1 MGQSELKLSG
11 KRPSKLK
18 LSGNGNECKPLRYG
32 LGFGLNFRVVA
43 LDPNFRKLDII
54 NCANAYQQG
63 TRRVL
68 LLDYDGVDHKP
79 VFLASVIIK
88 HKTCDCSRVLSLYTW
103 V

>member
-1 MGQSELKLSG
+1 MGYWAASNISDLQRMTEKSVN
-11 KRPSKLK
+11 KR
-18 LSGNGNECKPLRYG
+18 CYG

-68 LLDYDGVDHKP
+68 LLDYDGVDDEP
-79 VFLASVIIK
+79 VFAASVTIK